1 MARQMNALEVSFRL
15 VEGRARLGRNRSPSV
30 PDEFCVE
37 VAARRTGRHYFGALM
52 DATIDRLRAALH
64 GRYDL
69 ERELGSGGMATVWL
83 ARDIRHE
90 RRVALK
96 VLRPDLGSTLG
107 GERFLREIRLAA
119 GLQHP
124 HIVPLYDSGEAAGL
138 LYYVMPHLEG
148 ETLRQRLQRDTQMPV
163 TEALLIARE
172 VSDALHYAHQR
183 ELVHRDIKPDNIL
196 LVNGHAL
203 VLDFGIARAVSA
215 ASGLTLTETGIV
227 VGTPAYMSPE
237 QAAADPRI
245 DGRSDIYALG
255 CVLYEMLSGTPPFTG
270 PTAQAIMARH
280 VADPVPSVRTLR
292 PVVSPELEATLAKAL
307 AKLPAD
313 RHATASEFARSLEE
327 SRTFTASDRFA
338 RTRLLP
344 FVAVPLVGAAVL
356 LWVLANG
363 GTAEGRDTAAVS
375 IAVAPLRNLGD
386 SSDVLFAEGLAQD
399 VTSELARIRGL
410 APRPFESVLREFASE
425 SDPEKLGKRLAVEY
439 LLTGSLQRVG
449 ERFKVRVELLRVPD
463 GALIWAGN
471 SFDGST
477 ADLFAMQDSISRQLV
492 AQLQGKLVA
501 EGLPLGAG
509 QGRRDPEAYRLHHEA
524 KRLLASTSTN
534 RTVAERASR
543 LLEQAV
549 ERDSTFAD
557 AWATLA
563 LAYDW
568 LAQFSGRA
576 PMEIVS
582 KALSAAE
589 KAVAIDPGNADGGT
603 YLARHKL
610 NFEFDVEGYD
620 VSMRRVL
627 QNNPGSALAH
637 GTYGQQLRLFADVD
651 SSLAQIRRA
660 ETLDPTSAFTVAN
673 KADHLLAAR
682 RLDEASVEARRALS
696 MDSTQWLAHLVLGVV
711 SERRGDDV
719 GAARAFSQAQRAMGE
734 DVPWMLAYCA
744 YYYARAGWLNE
755 AREVLR
761 KLTERA
767 RSGEYVQPVFIA
779 MAKLGLGDVN
789 GALDE
794 LEASYRA
801 RDRDFFW
808 KILMGEFEELRG
820 EPRYEDILVRTGAAR
835 FLRQSSPVT
844 HTPLHRKA
852 LR

>member
-1 MARQMNALEVSFRL
+1 VN
-15 VEGRARLGRNRSPSV
+15 
-30 PDEFCVE
+30 
-37 VAARRTGRHYFGALM
+37 
-52 DATIDRLRAALH
+52 ATIDRLREALR

-83 ARDIRHE
+83 ARDVRHE
-90 RRVALK
+90 RKVALK
-96 VLRPDLGSTLG
+96 LLRPDVASTLG

-124 HIVPLYDSGEAAGL
+124 HIVPLYDSGEAAGV

-163 TEALLIARE
+163 AEALLIARE
-172 VSDALHYAHQR
+172 VCDALHYAHQQD
-183 ELVHRDIKPDNIL
+183 LVHRDIKPDNLL

-203 VLDFGIARAVSA
+203 VLDFGIARAVSEA
-215 ASGLTLTETGIV
+215 GGLTLTETGIA
-227 VGTPAYMSPE
+227 VGTPAHMSPE
-237 QAAADPRI
+237 QAAADPRV
-245 DGRSDIYALG
+245 DGRADIYALG
-255 CVLYEMLSGTPPFTG
+255 CVLYEMFAGTPPFTG

-280 VADPVPSVRTLR
+280 SADPVPSVRTLR
-292 PVVSPELEATLAKAL
+292 PVVSPALEATLTKAL

-313 RHATASEFARSLEE
+313 RHATAREFARSLD
-327 SRTFTASDRFA
+327 ASMIPGVPDGS
-338 RTRLLP
+338 TRRRLIP
-344 FVAVPLVGAAVL
+344 YVAVPVAAAGVL
-356 LWVLANG
+356 LWIFASGG
-363 GTAEGRDTAAVS
+363 GTAEGRDAASAS

-386 SSDVLFAEGLAQD
+386 SSDVLFAEGLAAD

-410 APRPFESVLREFASE
+410 APRPFESVLREFANE
-425 SDPEKLGKRLAVEY
+425 SDPEKLGERLAVDY
-439 LLTGSLQRVG
+439 VLTGSFQRVG
-449 ERFKVRVELLRVPD
+449 ERFKVRVELLHVPD
-463 GALIWAGN
+463 GALVWAGN

-492 AQLQGKLVA
+492 AQLQGKLKA
-501 EGLPLGAG
+501 EGLPLGVA
-509 QGRRDPEAYRLHHEA
+509 QGRRDPEAYRLYHEA

-534 RTVAERASR
+534 RTIAESASR

-582 KALSAAE
+582 KARSAAE
-589 KAVAIDPGNADGGT
+589 RAVAIDPGNADGGT

-620 VSMRRVL
+620 ASMRRVL

-637 GTYGQQLRLFADVD
+637 ATYGQQLRLFADLD

-660 ETLDPTSAFTVAN
+660 ETLDPTSAFTVSN

-682 RLDEASVEARRALS
+682 RLDEATVEARRALS

-744 YYYARAGWLNE
+744 YYYARAGWLRE
-755 AREVLR
+755 AREVMR
-761 KLTERA
+761 KLTERE

-779 MAKLGLGDVN
+779 MAKLGLGDVS
-789 GALDE
+789 GALVE
-794 LEASYRA
+794 LEESERA

-808 KILMGEFEELRG
+808 KILMGEFEELRDQ
-820 EPRYEDILVRTGAAR
+820 PRYEAILVRTGAAR
-835 FLRQSSPVT
+835 FLRQPSPVT